1 MGPLPGNMPQTSP
14 SLHRFS
20 RTRPIG
26 RSSLASLL
34 VAVATLACTP
44 AQNDPGD
51 KGGSS
56 GGASGTGGKGSGGA
70 ASGGASGEGG
80 GSGGNPAAASGG
92 SPGASGGGTG
102 TGGFPGGAGGGS
114 GSGGASPGS
123 GGGGGASDADRA
135 DMAAAGGGV
144 AIAGMLHKHLSTVKC
159 VRQQSDGKSCF
170 AGAADENRTTAI
182 TFGGDA
188 AVTYDVKLHVRG
200 LVEPR
205 GYTGGMLQDPV
216 NVWFYVGGIPGG
228 PQDDNRYGSY
238 QIATA
243 DPKQVYYL
251 NRDDKNILHSPQ
263 NHNLFKLD
271 YVVTLKIKGGSMVQV
286 IVADAKGSGMINNWM
301 KNRVDGIPEDVFMQP
316 ATGFDGQFIYLEVD
330 AVTPGN

>member
-1 MGPLPGNMPQTSP
+1 MTMSSSSRV
-14 SLHRFS
+14 SLVS
-20 RTRPIG
+20 M
-26 RSSLASLL
+26 L
-34 VAVATLACTP
+34 VVVTTLACTP
-44 AQNDPGD
+44 AQNDAGD

-56 GGASGTGGKGSGGA
+56 GGSSGTGGKTSGSGGSS
-70 ASGGASGEGG
+70 SGGASGEGG
-80 GSGGNPAAASGG
+80 SSGGSSGDASGG
-92 SPGASGGGTG
+92 SPGASGGGSGSGGSSGGSGGGTG
-102 TGGFPGGAGGGS
+102 TGG
-114 GSGGASPGS
+114 ASAGS
-123 GGGGGASDADRA
+123 GGGGGASDAGGGG

-170 AGAADENRTTAI
+170 AGPADENRTTAI
-182 TFGGDA
+182 TFAGDP

-205 GYTGGMLQDPV
+205 GYTGGMLQDPA
-216 NVWFYVGGIPGG
+216 NVWFYVGGMPGG

-271 YVVTLKIKGGSMVQV
+271 YVVTLKVKGGSMVQV

-330 AVTPGN
+330 SVTAN